1 MSCAGPSW
9 VRRGHR
15 VVTESSAIVPVMSTA
30 PVLHIPITDAPTGV
44 AHLVTDEAMVA
55 GRRAGRYVT
64 ACRTVALA
72 ASLTAE
78 ADTFCR
84 ACRERAR
91 R

>member
-1 MSCAGPSW
+1 MSCAGPSR

-30 PVLHIPITDAPTGV
+30 QVLHIPIIDARTGD

-64 ACRTVALA
+64 VCGTVALA

-78 ADTFCR
+78 ADRLCD
-84 ACRERAR
+84 ACRDWAR